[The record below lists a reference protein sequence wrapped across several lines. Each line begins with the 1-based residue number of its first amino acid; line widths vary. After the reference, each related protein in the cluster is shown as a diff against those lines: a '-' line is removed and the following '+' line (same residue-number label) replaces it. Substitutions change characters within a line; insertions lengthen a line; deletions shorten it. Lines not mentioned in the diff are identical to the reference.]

1 MLTIEQLMGLASLCL
16 AIYELGYQHGKNN
29 NEHKNNRPS
38 AKK

>member
-16 AIYELGYQHGKNN
+16 AFYELGLQRGRND